1 MQHPRPRRPT
11 APLVLSVLALVAALG
26 GVAYSAIPDP
36 MGVIHGCY
44 PNSGGRTLRII
55 DSSAESCLGSE
66 TALNWNQQGP
76 AGPAGAQGPEG
87 AQGPQGPPGQ
97 PPAFT
102 KSVIKATVPDNVGF
116 VEVARLNVPAGRY
129 VVIAKAVALVAGSK
143 VLGVSAAGCL
153 LRVGAAGL
161 NGQLVSEQAS
171 DVSSATLVTGNGVGA
186 ATATLVTT
194 VANEFAPRGQLP
206 KPGAIS
212 LRCQPGVIPSNDVTF
227 VDIHVTAIRVAELPE
242 LLTFKALPPKPAK
255 RKVTAVR
262 KKN

>member
-1 MQHPRPRRPT
+1 MNHPRPRRPT
-11 APLVLSVLALVAALG
+11 VPFVLSALALTVALG

-44 PNSGGRTLRII
+44 TNMGRTLKVI
-55 DSSAESCLGSE
+55 DSTESCLGTE

-76 AGPAGAQGPEG
+76 AGATGAQG

-143 VLGVSAAGCL
+143 TLGVTAAGCL

-161 NGQLVSEQAS
+161 NGQLASEQAS
-171 DVSSATLVTGNGVGA
+171 DLSSATLVTGNGVGA

-194 VANEFAPRGQLP
+194 VANDFAPRGTLA

-227 VDIHVTAIRVAELPE
+227 TQIHVTAIRVAELPE
-242 LLTFKALPPKPAK
+242 LLTFKVIPPKPVPKIKAVAK
-255 RKVTAVR
+255 
-262 KKN
+262 KKT

>member
-36 MGVIHGCY
+36 MGVIHGCRE
-44 PNSGGRTLRII
+44 NTDGVLRAI
-55 DSSAESCLGSE
+55 DTGTGQTCDLSRE
-66 TALNWNQQGP
+66 TVLNWSQQGP
-76 AGPAGAQGPEG
+76 AGPAGAQG

-143 VLGVSAAGCL
+143 TLGVTAAGCL
-153 LRVGAAGL
+153 LKVGAGGL
-161 NGQLVSEQAS
+161 NGALAAEQAS
-171 DVSSATLVTGNGVGA
+171 DLASATLVTGNGLGS

-194 VANEFAPRGQLP
+194 VANEFAPRGTLA

-212 LRCQPGVIPSNDVTF
+212 LRCQPGVIPSNDITF
-227 VDIHVTAIRVAELPE
+227 VQIRVTAIRVAELPE
-242 LLTFKALPPKPAK
+242 LLTFKVIPPKPAK

-262 KKN
+262 KKA

>member
-1 MQHPRPRRPT
+1 MNTPRPRRPK
-11 APLVLSVLALVAALG
+11 AAFVLSALALTVALG

-44 PNSGGRTLRII
+44 DSGGRILRVI
-55 DSSAESCLGSE
+55 DSAASCPGTE

-76 AGPAGAQGPEG
+76 TGPTG
-87 AQGPQGPPGQ
+87 AQGPQGPEGPPGQ

-102 KSVIKATVPDNVGF
+102 KSVIKATVPDNIGF
-116 VEVARLNVPAGRY
+116 VEIARLNVPAGRY
-129 VVIAKAVALVAGSK
+129 VVIAKAVALVSGSK

-153 LRVGAAGL
+153 LKVGAAGL
-161 NGQLVSEQAS
+161 NGQVVSEQAS

-194 VANEFAPRGQLP
+194 VANDFAPRGTLA

-242 LLTFKALPPKPAK
+242 LLTFKVIPPKPVPKIKAVAKK
-255 RKVTAVR
+255 RK
-262 KKN
+262 

>member
-1 MQHPRPRRPT
+1 MNNPRPRRPT
-11 APLVLSVLALVAALG
+11 AAFVLSALALTVALG

-44 PNSGGRTLRII
+44 LNGMSRTLRVI
-55 DSSAESCLGSE
+55 DSTESCLGSE
-66 TALNWNQQGP
+66 TALNWSQQGP
-76 AGPAGAQGPEG
+76 AGPAGPTGPAGAQGPE
-87 AQGPQGPPGQ
+87 GPPGQ

-102 KSVIKATVPDNVGF
+102 KSVIKATVPDNIGF
-116 VEVARLNVPAGRY
+116 VEIARLNVPAGRY
-129 VVIAKAVALVAGSK
+129 VVIAKAVALVSGSK

-153 LRVGAAGL
+153 LKVGAAGL
-161 NGQLVSEQAS
+161 NGQVVSEQAS

-194 VANEFAPRGQLP
+194 VANDFAPRGTLA

-242 LLTFKALPPKPAK
+242 LLTFKVILLKPAK
-255 RKVTAVR
+255 RKVMAVR
-262 KKN
+262 KKA

>member
-1 MQHPRPRRPT
+1 MQHSRPRRPT

-44 PNSGGRTLRII
+44 TNSGGRTLRVI
-55 DSSAESCLGSE
+55 DSAESCLGSE
-66 TALNWNQQGP
+66 TALNWSQQGPAGP
-76 AGPAGAQGPEG
+76 AGPAGAQGPD
-87 AQGPQGPPGQ
+87 GPQGPPGQ

-143 VLGVSAAGCL
+143 TLGVTAAGCL

-161 NGQLVSEQAS
+161 NGQLAAEQAS
-171 DVSSATLVTGNGVGA
+171 DLASATLVTGNGVGA

-194 VANEFAPRGQLP
+194 VANEFAPRGTLA

-227 VDIHVTAIRVAELPE
+227 TQIRLTAIRVAELPE
-242 LLTFKALPPKPAK
+242 LLTVKVIPPKPMRKAKAVIK
-255 RKVTAVR
+255 RK
-262 KKN
+262 

>member
-11 APLVLSVLALVAALG
+11 APFVLSVLALVAALG

-44 PNSGGRTLRII
+44 TNQGRTLRVI
-55 DSSAESCLGSE
+55 DSAESCLGSE
-66 TALNWNQQGP
+66 TALNWSQQGP
-76 AGPAGAQGPEG
+76 AGPAGAQGPE
-87 AQGPQGPPGQ
+87 GPQGPPGQ

-102 KSVIKATVPDNVGF
+102 KSVVKVTVPDNVGF
-116 VEVARLNVPAGRY
+116 VELARLNVPAGRY

-143 VLGVSAAGCL
+143 ILGVTAAGCW

-161 NGQLVSEQAS
+161 NGQLTAEQAS
-171 DVSSATLVTGNGVGA
+171 DLASANLVTGNGFGV

-194 VANEFAPRGQLP
+194 VANEFAPRGTLA

-212 LRCQPGVIPSNDVTF
+212 LRCQPGVIPSNDITF
-227 VDIHVTAIRVAELPE
+227 VQIRISAIRVAELPE
-242 LLTFKALPPKPAK
+242 LLTVKVIPPKPAK

-262 KKN
+262 KRK

>member
-11 APLVLSVLALVAALG
+11 APLVISVLALVAALG

-36 MGVIHGCY
+36 VGVIHGCRE
-44 PNSGGRTLRII
+44 NVNGVLRVI
-55 DSSAESCLGSE
+55 DTGAGQACDPARE
-66 TALNWNQQGP
+66 TALNWSQQGP
-76 AGPAGAQGPEG
+76 AGATGVQGP
-87 AQGPQGPPGQ
+87 AGPQGPPGQ

-102 KSVIKATVPDNVGF
+102 KSVVKATVPDNVGF

-143 VLGVSAAGCL
+143 TLGVTAAGCL
-153 LRVGAAGL
+153 LKVGAAGL
-161 NGQLVSEQAS
+161 HGQLAAEQAS
-171 DVSSATLVTGNGVGA
+171 DLSSANLVTGNGVGS

-194 VANEFAPRGQLP
+194 VANEFAPRGTLA

-212 LRCQPGVIPSNDVTF
+212 LRCSPGVIPSNDVTF
-227 VDIHVTAIRVAELPE
+227 VQIRVTAVRVAELPE
-242 LLTFKALPPKPAK
+242 LLTVKVLPPKPAK

-262 KKN
+262 KKG

>member
-44 PNSGGRTLRII
+44 MNTGRTLRVI
-55 DSSAESCLGSE
+55 DSAASCDAGE
-66 TALNWNQQGP
+66 TALNWSQQGP
-76 AGPAGAQGPEG
+76 AGAPGPAGAQGPE
-87 AQGPQGPPGQ
+87 GPPGQ

-102 KSVIKATVPDNVGF
+102 KSVVKATVQDNVGF

-129 VVIAKAVALVAGSK
+129 VVIAKAVAFVSGSATFHVTAGGCVLK
-143 VLGVSAAGCL
+143 VGV
-153 LRVGAAGL
+153 AGL
-161 NGQLVSEQAS
+161 NGKLAVEQGS
-171 DVSSATLVTGNGVGA
+171 DLSTANLVTGNGVGV

-194 VANEFAPRGQLP
+194 VANDFAPRGTLA

-212 LRCQPGVIPSNDVTF
+212 LRCQPAVVPSQDVDF
-227 VDIHVTAIRVAELPE
+227 RDIRITAIRVAELPE
-242 LLTFKALPPKPAK
+242 LLTFKVIPPKPVPKIKAVAK
-255 RKVTAVR
+255 
-262 KKN
+262 KKT

>member
-1 MQHPRPRRPT
+1 MNNPRPRRPT
-11 APLVLSVLALVAALG
+11 AAFILSTLALTVALG
-26 GVAYSAIPDP
+26 GVAYSSIPDP

-44 PNSGGRTLRII
+44 TNSGRTLKVI
-55 DSSAESCLGSE
+55 DSTESCLGTE

-76 AGPAGAQGPEG
+76 AGPAGATGPAG
-87 AQGPQGPPGQ
+87 AQGPEGPPGQ

-102 KSVIKATVPDNVGF
+102 KSVIKATVPDNIGF
-116 VEVARLNVPAGRY
+116 VEIARLNVPAGRY
-129 VVIAKAVALVAGSK
+129 VVIAKAVALVSGSK

-153 LRVGAAGL
+153 LKAGAAGL
-161 NGQLVSEQAS
+161 NGQVVSEQAS

-194 VANEFAPRGQLP
+194 VANDFAPRGTLA

-242 LLTFKALPPKPAK
+242 LRTFKVVPPKPTIKAVAK
-255 RKVTAVR
+255 
-262 KKN
+262 KKK

>member
-44 PNSGGRTLRII
+44 LNQGSRTLRVI
-55 DSSAESCLGSE
+55 DSAESCAGTE
-66 TALNWNQQGP
+66 TALNWSQQGPAGP
-76 AGPAGAQGPEG
+76 AGPAGAQGP
-87 AQGPQGPPGQ
+87 AGPEGPPGQ

-116 VEVARLNVPAGRY
+116 VEIARLNVPAGRY

-153 LRVGAAGL
+153 LKVGAAGL
-161 NGQLVSEQAS
+161 NGQVAAEQAS

-194 VANEFAPRGQLP
+194 VANEFAPRGTLA

-242 LLTFKALPPKPAK
+242 LLTFKVIPPKPVK

-262 KKN
+262 KKV

>member
-44 PNSGGRTLRII
+44 TNQGRTLRVI
-55 DSSAESCLGSE
+55 DSAESCLGSE
-66 TALNWNQQGP
+66 TALNWSQQGP
-76 AGPAGAQGPEG
+76 AGPAGAQGPE
-87 AQGPQGPPGQ
+87 GPQGPPGQ

-143 VLGVSAAGCL
+143 TLGVTAAGCL

-161 NGQLVSEQAS
+161 NGQLAAEQAS
-171 DVSSATLVTGNGVGA
+171 DLASATLVTGNGVGA

-194 VANEFAPRGQLP
+194 VANEFAPRGTLA

-227 VDIHVTAIRVAELPE
+227 AQIRLTAIRVAELPE
-242 LLTFKALPPKPAK
+242 LLTVKVIPPKPMRKAKAVIK
-255 RKVTAVR
+255 RK
-262 KKN
+262 

>member
-1 MQHPRPRRPT
+1 MINPRPRRPT
-11 APLVLSVLALVAALG
+11 AAFVLSALALTVALG

-44 PNSGGRTLRII
+44 MNTGRTLRVI
-55 DSSAESCLGSE
+55 DSTESCPTNE
-66 TALNWNQQGP
+66 TALNWSQQGPTGP
-76 AGPAGAQGPEG
+76 AGPTGAQGPE
-87 AQGPQGPPGQ
+87 GPQGPPGQ

-116 VEVARLNVPAGRY
+116 VEIARLNVPAGRY
-129 VVIAKAVALVAGSK
+129 VVIAKAVALVSGSK

-153 LRVGAAGL
+153 LKAGAAGL
-161 NGQLVSEQAS
+161 NGQVVSEQAS

-194 VANEFAPRGQLP
+194 VANDFAPRGTLA

-242 LLTFKALPPKPAK
+242 LLTFKVIPPKPVPKIKAVAKK
-255 RKVTAVR
+255 RK
-262 KKN
+262 

>member
-1 MQHPRPRRPT
+1 MQPPRPRRPT

-44 PNSGGRTLRII
+44 LNGMSRTLRVI
-55 DSSAESCLGSE
+55 DSTESCNAGE
-66 TALNWNQQGP
+66 TALNWSQQGP
-76 AGPAGAQGPEG
+76 AGATGPAGAQGPE
-87 AQGPQGPPGQ
+87 GPPGQ

-102 KSVIKATVPDNVGF
+102 KSVIKATVPDNIGF
-116 VEVARLNVPAGRY
+116 VEIARLNVPAGRY
-129 VVIAKAVALVAGSK
+129 VVIAKAVALVSGSK

-153 LRVGAAGL
+153 LKAGAAGL
-161 NGQLVSEQAS
+161 NGQVVSEQAS
-171 DVSSATLVTGNGVGA
+171 DVSSATLVTGKGVGV

-194 VANEFAPRGQLP
+194 VANEFAPRGTLA

-242 LLTFKALPPKPAK
+242 LLTFKVIPPKPAK

-262 KKN
+262 KKA

>member
-11 APLVLSVLALVAALG
+11 APIVLSVLALVAALG

-44 PNSGGRTLRII
+44 TNSGGRTLRVI
-55 DSSAESCLGSE
+55 DSAESCMGTE
-66 TALNWNQQGP
+66 TALNWSQQGPTGP
-76 AGPAGAQGPEG
+76 AGPTGAQGPE
-87 AQGPQGPPGQ
+87 GPQGPPGQ

-116 VEVARLNVPAGRY
+116 VEIARLNVPAGRY

-153 LRVGAAGL
+153 LKVGAAGL
-161 NGQLVSEQAS
+161 NGQVAAEQAS

-194 VANEFAPRGQLP
+194 VANEFAPRGTLA

-242 LLTFKALPPKPAK
+242 LLTFKVIPPKPAK

-262 KKN
+262 KKA

>member
-1 MQHPRPRRPT
+1 MINPRPRRPT
-11 APLVLSVLALVAALG
+11 AAFVLSALALTVALG

-44 PNSGGRTLRII
+44 LNGMSRTLRVI
-55 DSSAESCLGSE
+55 DSTESCNTGE
-66 TALNWNQQGP
+66 TALNWSQQGP
-76 AGPAGAQGPEG
+76 AGATGPAGAQGPE
-87 AQGPQGPPGQ
+87 GPPGQ

-102 KSVIKATVPDNVGF
+102 KSVIKATVPDNIGF
-116 VEVARLNVPAGRY
+116 VEIARLNVPAGRY
-129 VVIAKAVALVAGSK
+129 VVIAKAVALVSGSK

-153 LRVGAAGL
+153 LKVGAAGL
-161 NGQLVSEQAS
+161 NGQVVSEQAS

-194 VANEFAPRGQLP
+194 VANDFAPRGTLA

-242 LLTFKALPPKPAK
+242 LRTFKVVPPKPTIKAVAK
-255 RKVTAVR
+255 
-262 KKN
+262 KKK

>member
-44 PNSGGRTLRII
+44 LNQGSRTLRVI
-55 DSSAESCLGSE
+55 DSAESCAGTE
-66 TALNWNQQGP
+66 TALNWSQQGPAGP
-76 AGPAGAQGPEG
+76 AGPAGAQGP
-87 AQGPQGPPGQ
+87 AGPEGPPGQ

-102 KSVIKATVPDNVGF
+102 KAVVKVTVPDNVGF

-143 VLGVSAAGCL
+143 ILGVTAAGCW

-161 NGQLVSEQAS
+161 NGQLAAEQAS
-171 DVSSATLVTGNGVGA
+171 DLASANLVTGNGFGV

-194 VANEFAPRGQLP
+194 VANEFAPRGTLA

-212 LRCQPGVIPSNDVTF
+212 LRCQPGVIPSNDITF
-227 VDIHVTAIRVAELPE
+227 VQIRITAIRVAELPE
-242 LLTFKALPPKPAK
+242 LLTFKVIPPKPAK

-262 KKN
+262 KKA

>member
-44 PNSGGRTLRII
+44 TNSPGRTLRVI
-55 DSSAESCLGSE
+55 DSTESCPGGE

-76 AGPAGAQGPEG
+76 TGPAGPTGVQGPE
-87 AQGPQGPPGQ
+87 GPQGPPGQ

-102 KSVIKATVPDNVGF
+102 KSVIKATVPDNIGF

-143 VLGVSAAGCL
+143 TLGVTAAGCL

-161 NGQLVSEQAS
+161 NGQLAAEQAS
-171 DVSSATLVTGNGVGA
+171 DLASATLVTGNGLGS

-194 VANEFAPRGQLP
+194 VANEFAPRGTLA

-227 VDIHVTAIRVAELPE
+227 TQIHVTAIRVAELPE
-242 LLTFKALPPKPAK
+242 LLTFKVIPPKPAK
-255 RKVTAVR
+255 RKVTVVR
-262 KKN
+262 KKA

>member
-44 PNSGGRTLRII
+44 ANMRGAVRII
-55 DSSAESCLGSE
+55 DSAASCDAGE
-66 TALNWNQQGP
+66 TALNWSQQGP
-76 AGPAGAQGPEG
+76 AGATGPAGAQGPE
-87 AQGPQGPPGQ
+87 GPPGQ

-102 KSVIKATVPDNVGF
+102 KSVVKATVPDNIGF
-116 VEVARLNVPAGRY
+116 VEIARLNVPAGRY
-129 VVIAKAVALVAGSK
+129 VVIAKAVALVSGSK

-153 LRVGAAGL
+153 LKVGAAGL
-161 NGQLVSEQAS
+161 NGQVVSEQAS
-171 DVSSATLVTGNGVGA
+171 DVSSANLVTGNGVGV

-194 VANEFAPRGQLP
+194 VANDFAPRGTLA

-242 LLTFKALPPKPAK
+242 LLTFKVLPPKPV
-255 RKVTAVR
+255 RKVKAVR
-262 KKN
+262 KQS

>member
-11 APLVLSVLALVAALG
+11 APLVISVLALVAALG

-44 PNSGGRTLRII
+44 TTQGSRTLRII
-55 DSSAESCLGSE
+55 DSAESCTANE
-66 TALNWNQQGP
+66 TALNWSQQGP
-76 AGPAGAQGPEG
+76 AGATGVQGP
-87 AQGPQGPPGQ
+87 AGPQGPPGQ

-102 KSVIKATVPDNVGF
+102 KSVVKATVPDNVGF

-143 VLGVSAAGCL
+143 TLGVTAAGCL
-153 LRVGAAGL
+153 LKVGAAGL
-161 NGQLVSEQAS
+161 NGQLAAEQGS
-171 DVSSATLVTGNGVGA
+171 DLSSANLVTGNGVGS
-186 ATATLVTT
+186 ATATLVAT
-194 VANEFAPRGQLP
+194 VANEFAPRGTLS

-212 LRCQPGVIPSNDVTF
+212 LRCSPGVIPSNDVTF
-227 VDIHVTAIRVAELPE
+227 VQIRVTAVRVAELPE
-242 LLTFKALPPKPAK
+242 LLTVKVLPPKPAK

-262 KKN
+262 KKG

>member
-1 MQHPRPRRPT
+1 MNHPRPRRPT
-11 APLVLSVLALVAALG
+11 APFVLSALALTVALG

-44 PNSGGRTLRII
+44 MNQSSRTLRVI
-55 DSSAESCLGSE
+55 DSAESCSPTTE
-66 TALNWNQQGP
+66 TALNWNEQGP
-76 AGPAGAQGPEG
+76 AGPAGAQGPE
-87 AQGPQGPPGQ
+87 GPQGPPGQ

-102 KSVIKATVPDNVGF
+102 KSVIKVTVPDNVGF

-129 VVIAKAVALVAGSK
+129 VVIAKAVALVPGSK
-143 VLGVSAAGCL
+143 ILGVSAAGCL

-171 DVSSATLVTGNGVGA
+171 DVSSANLVTGNGVGV

-194 VANEFAPRGQLP
+194 VANEFAPRGPLA

-212 LRCQPGVIPSNDVTF
+212 LRCQPGVIPSNDLTF
-227 VDIHVTAIRVAELPE
+227 VDIRVTAIRVAELPE
-242 LLTFKALPPKPAK
+242 LVTFKVLPPKPVPKIKAVAK
-255 RKVTAVR
+255 
-262 KKN
+262 KKT

>member
-1 MQHPRPRRPT
+1 MNTPRLRRPT
-11 APLVLSVLALVAALG
+11 APFILSALALTVALG

-44 PNSGGRTLRII
+44 ANMRGAVRII
-55 DSSAESCLGSE
+55 DSTASCDAGE
-66 TALNWNQQGP
+66 TALNWSQQGP
-76 AGPAGAQGPEG
+76 AGPAGATGPAG
-87 AQGPQGPPGQ
+87 AQGPEGPPGQ

-102 KSVIKATVPDNVGF
+102 KSVVKATVPDNIGF

-129 VVIAKAVALVAGSK
+129 VVIAKAVALVSGSK

-153 LRVGAAGL
+153 LKVGVAGL
-161 NGQLVSEQAS
+161 NGQVVSEQAS
-171 DVSSATLVTGNGVGA
+171 DVSSANLVTGNGVGV

-194 VANEFAPRGQLP
+194 VANEFAPRGPLP

-242 LLTFKALPPKPAK
+242 LRTFKVVPPKPKIKAVAK
-255 RKVTAVR
+255 
-262 KKN
+262 KKQ